1 MLHRR
6 RRRRDE
12 ARTRRTL
19 TPSQT
24 AVLTAVPDGRG
35 HLSEGVIVEATV
47 LGRVFGLRLLALDA
61 TVVVSPA
68 AMAEPPR
75 RDVGPPPSRAGRR
88 PLPAAR
94 HLAIGSGLAGAARD
108 IDRSAATLTA
118 ARDGARRGAA

>member
-75 RDVGPPPSRAGRR
+75 RDVGPPP
-88 PLPAAR
+88 
-94 HLAIGSGLAGAARD
+94 
-108 IDRSAATLTA
+108 
-118 ARDGARRGAA
+118 